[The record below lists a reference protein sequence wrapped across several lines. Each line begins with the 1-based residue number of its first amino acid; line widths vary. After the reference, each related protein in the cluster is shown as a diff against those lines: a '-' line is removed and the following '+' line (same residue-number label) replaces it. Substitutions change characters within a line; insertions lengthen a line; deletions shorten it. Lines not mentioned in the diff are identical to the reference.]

1 MQLSIRKLLYF
12 ANATKSKEDSI
23 ELENAKH
30 GNFTIEEANFP
41 VISPENS

>member
-23 ELENAKH
+23 ELENTKH
-30 GNFTIEEANFP
+30 GNFTIEANF
-41 VISPENS
+41 VATSPENV